1 MEGKVYEIGPEMAIF
16 GPAEVPHRIE
26 VDEKNSS
33 LCGCLCNLWSRK
45 KVEGKA
51 EGGLQILTKER
62 RGL

>member
-1 MEGKVYEIGPEMAIF
+1 MIKVGECMKKRVVSLKEGVTGELPGGSGKFNI
-16 GPAEVPHRIE
+16 
-26 VDEKNSS
+26 
-33 LCGCLCNLWSRK
+33 LLWSRK